1 MGTFVT
7 LAEVLEGRGSK
18 LDEDEVWCLLLATTE
33 ALLAVSKKGY
43 RSSVP
48 ISLQV
53 TPVWLQRAFFL
64 RQHSMSRVCTVLP
77 FQARATCAA
86 CWAQARCFCQAT
98 GVWPSR
104 AVPGTRTWPP
114 SQLLRSSR
122 GRLPPPGLQQKRW
135 EHQLCQDVGNWFQI
149 RGLGQIHITCFQ
161 YPWIALWLKIG

>member
-53 TPVWLQRAFFL
+53 TPV
-64 RQHSMSRVCTVLP
+64 
-77 FQARATCAA
+77 
-86 CWAQARCFCQAT
+86 
-98 GVWPSR
+98 
-104 AVPGTRTWPP
+104 
-114 SQLLRSSR
+114 
-122 GRLPPPGLQQKRW
+122 
-135 EHQLCQDVGNWFQI
+135 
-149 RGLGQIHITCFQ
+149 
-161 YPWIALWLKIG
+161 